1 MHRKNTSSDV
11 KNICERGENY
21 GLGMCQRQG
30 NICEKRKKKKLQW
43 KVKRAETHILLWL
56 GASCDKE
63 SRKYQQLSKVPK
75 LEYQTRLRQKGI
87 H

>member
-1 MHRKNTSSDV
+1 MD
-11 KNICERGENY
+11 
-21 GLGMCQRQG
+21 
-30 NICEKRKKKKLQW
+30 KRKKKKLQW

-75 LEYQTRLRQKGI
+75 LEYQTGLRQKGI